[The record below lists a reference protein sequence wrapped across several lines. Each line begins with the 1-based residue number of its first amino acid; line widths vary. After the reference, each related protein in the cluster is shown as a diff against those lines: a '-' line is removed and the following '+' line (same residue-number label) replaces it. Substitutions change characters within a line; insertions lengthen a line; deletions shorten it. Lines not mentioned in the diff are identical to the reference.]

1 MYRVFYYLQRLRCL
15 LSVTYYDMLAIDEAR
30 RPVPIWGP
38 SAGLEQ
44 YTFQRD
50 FCNKVYDLLE
60 LLTLYAVITQ
70 NTLRYSNNNRNGE
83 FKTKKG
89 RCCDIGQIDRF
100 SRIELFPLS
109 SCQVIILIARMAFNC
124 STSCLMS

>member
-50 FCNKVYDLLE
+50 FVIRSTIYLNYLLCMR
-60 LLTLYAVITQ
+60 L
-70 NTLRYSNNNRNGE
+70 
-83 FKTKKG
+83 
-89 RCCDIGQIDRF
+89 
-100 SRIELFPLS
+100 
-109 SCQVIILIARMAFNC
+109 
-124 STSCLMS
+124 

>member
-1 MYRVFYYLQRLRCL
+1 MYRVFLLFTTIAMP

-50 FCNKVYDLLE
+50 FCNKVYDL
-60 LLTLYAVITQ
+60 T
-70 NTLRYSNNNRNGE
+70 
-83 FKTKKG
+83 
-89 RCCDIGQIDRF
+89 
-100 SRIELFPLS
+100 
-109 SCQVIILIARMAFNC
+109 
-124 STSCLMS
+124 

>member
-70 NTLRYSNNNRNGE
+70 NTLRYSNSNRTGE
-83 FKTKKG
+83 FKTN
-89 RCCDIGQIDRF
+89 Q
-100 SRIELFPLS
+100 LS
-109 SCQVIILIARMAFNC
+109 
-124 STSCLMS
+124 

>member
-1 MYRVFYYLQRLRCL
+1 MYRVFYYLQRLQCL

-83 FKTKKG
+83 FKNK
-89 RCCDIGQIDRF
+89 
-100 SRIELFPLS
+100 S
-109 SCQVIILIARMAFNC
+109 A
-124 STSCLMS
+124 

>member
-1 MYRVFYYLQRLRCL
+1 MSCFCYYLQRLRCL

-38 SAGLEQ
+38 SADLEQ

-50 FCNKVYDLLE
+50 FFNKVYDVLE

-70 NTLRYSNNNRNGE
+70 NALRYSNNNRNGKFE
-83 FKTKKG
+83 TN
-89 RCCDIGQIDRF
+89 Q
-100 SRIELFPLS
+100 LS
-109 SCQVIILIARMAFNC
+109 
-124 STSCLMS
+124 